1 MVLRFGVANIGCCEK
16 FNSVNSMQDTKIY
29 GRVSVEGLFYI
40 LCFSSF
46 NLLLFLSTKIII
58 AAFCLGSCSPS
69 KEQDILLVL
78 VKALPL
84 TSCFYL
90 EIGEPGDTINL
101 PGMPGLKGEVG
112 VPGLTGTKVAVTLDF
127 SFFTD

>member
-1 MVLRFGVANIGCCEK
+1 M
-16 FNSVNSMQDTKIY
+16 
-29 GRVSVEGLFYI
+29 
-40 LCFSSF
+40 
-46 NLLLFLSTKIII
+46 FLSRQIII
-58 AAFCLGSCSPS
+58 AECCLGSCSSS
-69 KEQDILLVL
+69 KVQEMLLIL

-84 TSCFYL
+84 TCCFYL

-112 VPGLTGTKVAVTLDF
+112 VPGLTGTNVTATLDF